1 MINLVVLFPL
11 CRYRESQYKLGRVAY
26 VKLLKKIADMA
37 SKSAGASASVTH
49 DTSEL

>member
-1 MINLVVLFPL
+1 MH

-37 SKSAGASASVTH
+37 SKPIGTSAVTH
-49 DTSEL
+49 DSSEL